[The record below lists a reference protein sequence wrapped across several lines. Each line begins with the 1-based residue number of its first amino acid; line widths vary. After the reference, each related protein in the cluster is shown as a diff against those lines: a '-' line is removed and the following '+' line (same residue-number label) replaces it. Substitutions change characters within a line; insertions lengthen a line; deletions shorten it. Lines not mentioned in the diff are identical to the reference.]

1 MCRLAQKDARL
12 LGKAAGEAAAQLCT
26 NPDVTKVTGTAPFT
40 SPGPLKGPGASR
52 VSTKRHGV
60 TA

>member
-1 MCRLAQKDARL
+1 VDVWKDARL

-40 SPGPLKGPGASR
+40 SRARTP
-52 VSTKRHGV
+52 
-60 TA
+60 